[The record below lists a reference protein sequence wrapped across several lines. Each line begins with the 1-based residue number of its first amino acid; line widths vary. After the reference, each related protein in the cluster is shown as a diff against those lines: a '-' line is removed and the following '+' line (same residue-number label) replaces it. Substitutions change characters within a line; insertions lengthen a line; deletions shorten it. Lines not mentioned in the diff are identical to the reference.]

1 MTTTTKI
8 LQCFAAAALLT
19 FAASCSSDD
28 ITPETEKAEAAS
40 KGYAGQGAFI
50 SIAHNGEAATRTSM
64 DWDKGKFFWE
74 ADDYIY
80 VRDDHNAFRK
90 ISNTNPGPRK
100 PNFDFDLPSS
110 DFTKSAYLVYYP
122 GEKGHNDQVTIAA
135 EQTQTAPNNT
145 DHFGVSGDCGMGV
158 AKKRNGLFK
167 FDLNHKASY
176 LRFLPYT
183 SHQLV
188 STYITKIEVVSDNN
202 IAGAYT
208 LDPVAYKLIGAGS
221 QKTITLHI
229 NKAAG
234 YSHGFPLK
242 NNAPNSKLN
251 SAFMVIAPGKHKL
264 SVKYYVKDIQTGVD
278 GVITD
283 EYGTFDYRE
292 NTYYDVKSRLD
303 VEPYDAKAY
312 MWDAVNHYWQGF
324 EDVQPALNGDLP
336 NPNYP
341 QNASDSHNRW
351 FNTTLMNGLG
361 TRQATHAAKDCPNVN
376 EILWYIHKG
385 DPHWDDV
392 KLWTALKHLYKG
404 GLWLKK
410 AYAIA
415 SDNGGISPSALK
427 ESFNGKD
434 YRQGTKAMQKEF
446 PFRVK
451 GIPQTPPANTTN
463 YFYLPAIDNYL
474 FGEIRQG
481 TGRGMG
487 LEGQYWTSTC
497 YALPKTADGQMY
509 YGAFN
514 FTFKRTH
521 VGVHRSMRESGMQ
534 CMKFR

>member
-1 MTTTTKI
+1 MTMTTTKI

-208 LDPVAYKLIGAGS
+208 LDPVAYSSLVQEARK
-221 QKTITLHI
+221 
-229 NKAAG
+229 
-234 YSHGFPLK
+234 P
-242 NNAPNSKLN
+242 
-251 SAFMVIAPGKHKL
+251 
-264 SVKYYVKDIQTGVD
+264 
-278 GVITD
+278 
-283 EYGTFDYRE
+283 
-292 NTYYDVKSRLD
+292 SRSTSIR
-303 VEPYDAKAY
+303 
-312 MWDAVNHYWQGF
+312 
-324 EDVQPALNGDLP
+324 QPA
-336 NPNYP
+336 
-341 QNASDSHNRW
+341 
-351 FNTTLMNGLG
+351 
-361 TRQATHAAKDCPNVN
+361 
-376 EILWYIHKG
+376 
-385 DPHWDDV
+385 
-392 KLWTALKHLYKG
+392 
-404 GLWLKK
+404 
-410 AYAIA
+410 IA
-415 SDNGGISPSALK
+415 
-427 ESFNGKD
+427 
-434 YRQGTKAMQKEF
+434 
-446 PFRVK
+446 
-451 GIPQTPPANTTN
+451 
-463 YFYLPAIDNYL
+463 
-474 FGEIRQG
+474 
-481 TGRGMG
+481 MG
-487 LEGQYWTSTC
+487 S
-497 YALPKTADGQMY
+497 
-509 YGAFN
+509 
-514 FTFKRTH
+514 R
-521 VGVHRSMRESGMQ
+521 
-534 CMKFR
+534 